1 MHAYSTAVYTN
12 AHCAI
17 QNANKQ
23 SASDALS
30 GALRASSSDPF
41 ACDWSELGDSIE
53 AALFE
58 HFCNAKP
65 PGNGKSSN
73 GKSSNDTASNGQPS
87 NGAWAGYD
95 AKRQQ
100 LLGFFSSKKNAMF
113 VASVVSATI
122 TPQQL
127 AIVDTMQL
135 YKNIKPQATAVA
147 LSGNKRSV
155 LQAF

>member
-1 MHAYSTAVYTN
+1 MCTCTIHY
-12 AHCAI
+12 
-17 QNANKQ
+17 KQ
-23 SASDALS
+23 TQDASDALS

-65 PGNGKSSN
+65 PNDKSGKSSN
-73 GKSSNDTASNGQPS
+73 GTASNDRSSNGQPS

-127 AIVDTMQL
+127 ATVDTMQL

-155 LQAF
+155 SQA

>member
-1 MHAYSTAVYTN
+1 MSCYLCYAYKCTLSLTSHST
-12 AHCAI
+12 
-17 QNANKQ
+17 QN
-23 SASDALS
+23 ASDALS

-58 HFCNAKP
+58 HFCSAKSP
-65 PGNGKSSN
+65 SN
-73 GKSSNDTASNGQPS
+73 GKSSNNKASNDHSSNGQPS

-127 AIVDTMQL
+127 ATVDTMQL
-135 YKNIKPQATAVA
+135 
-147 LSGNKRSV
+147 
-155 LQAF
+155 